1 MGGIANAL
9 NQVQVGNVST
19 FAPSP
24 SLISQVG
31 GLGATALGA
40 YGANGGFK
48 SAKKGGVIK
57 EPKAKSGGIGDLA
70 VYNALKGGK

>member
-1 MGGIANAL
+1 
-9 NQVQVGNVST
+9 VQVGNMST
-19 FAPSP
+19 YTPSP

-48 SAKKGGVIK
+48 AKKGGKV
-57 EPKAKSGGIGDLA
+57 PSSGGIGDLA
-70 VYNALKGGK
+70 VYNAMKGGK